1 MRKAYSNRQK
11 EKLFSNSFHVNEKF
25 LPTYNAL
32 EDPYLE
38 GFFDRP
44 QLKKHLKSMSLMR
57 KKKSNHSNFED
68 VYAFTRIN
76 SFN

>member
-11 EKLFSNSFHVNEKF
+11 EKLFNNSYNVNDKL

-38 GFFDRP
+38 GYFDRP
-44 QLKKHLKSMSLMR
+44 QLRRHLKSMSLLKK
-57 KKKSNHSNFED
+57 KKKSSTN
-68 VYAFTRIN
+68 Y
-76 SFN
+76 